1 MQYILHCEWIE
12 YSKEWILRFSVD
24 LSCEIIGNV
33 VTDIILG
40 PNTIHRN
47 FQSWYNSIQRDREVI
62 YTNN

>member
-1 MQYILHCEWIE
+1 MQYNSPLRMNRVFER
-12 YSKEWILRFSVD
+12 ILRFSVD

-47 FQSWYNSIQRDREVI
+47 FQSWYNSIHQDREVI